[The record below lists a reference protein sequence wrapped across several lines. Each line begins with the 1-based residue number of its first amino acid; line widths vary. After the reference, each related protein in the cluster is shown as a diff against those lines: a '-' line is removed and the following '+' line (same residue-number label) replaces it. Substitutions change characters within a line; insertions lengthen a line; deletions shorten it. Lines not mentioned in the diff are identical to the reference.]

1 MMKFFMIFLFIIFNS
16 NFSLAKNKEKITVEE
31 IRDIFLYSEQA
42 IELNNPGETHD
53 IKKKRFDKLK
63 KSGTIEKRIK
73 NRGIAKCLYKNL
85 LEIDSSMYS
94 GGILDADYLASVLFT
109 DPNAKECISKTIRI
123 ILSYPEKSKK
133 RRPGDIFYALEAIER
148 LVFDSR
154 KKSKFVGTGGVYMN
168 DDGKRI
174 YSYSKKEVEPEV
186 WPKACVKWLNSP
198 FRSDYLCTSFDKK
211 IKKKIAKFKEDPS
224 DEKVLGKPL
233 IKYIKNVRMVRG
245 IREQIGNTDFALL
258 GDMLNAIVVDVKKN
272 NIIPDL
278 KIRRVLL
285 KKYSLILNDIKKNI
299 DEDNYKS
306 INKKV
311 STLSKTYNDLN
322 ALTTTKEIVVNI
334 DKAVDSIFD
343 LNKTIQITVLDSKN
357 NEEKRLLALSTI
369 YFMKTLIDSI
379 LSIIPEKYYTE
390 TKELSPDLFNET
402 DLLELEVIINLMI
415 KNNNEI
421 KSVKLAESMDMIN
434 KSFNSINTSNILK
447 KFNNLGM
454 KNILNRKLTQNT
466 VSQIASKS
474 ISDNMDKQILK
485 DLKKIVQDMA
495 KDERSNINKQISDV
509 AKEMSNDV
517 AKEISNT
524 PVYNSALDHKFGGVP
539 LRALIQRS
547 R

>member
-1 MMKFFMIFLFIIFNS
+1 MKYTFIILLFIIFSS
-16 NFSLAKNKEKITVEE
+16 NFSLSNDNKKITVEE

-53 IKKKRFDKLK
+53 IKKKRFEKLK

-85 LEIDSSMYS
+85 LEIDS
-94 GGILDADYLASVLFT
+94 GIYGDYLASYLFT
-109 DPNAKECISKTIRI
+109 DPNTKECISKTIRTI
-123 ILSYPEKSKK
+123 FSYSEKSKK
-133 RRPGDIFYALEAIER
+133 RRPGDIFYGLEAIER
-148 LVFDSR
+148 LVFDFR
-154 KKSKFVGTGGVYMN
+154 KKSKFVGTAGVYMN

-186 WPKACVKWLNSP
+186 WPKACVKWLNNGGL
-198 FRSDYLCTSFDKK
+198 RSDYLCTSFDKK
-211 IKKKIAKFKEDPS
+211 IKKKIAKFKEDPT
-224 DEKVLGKPL
+224 DEKILGKPL
-233 IKYIKNVRMVRG
+233 IKYIKNVRMVRS
-245 IREQIGNTDFALL
+245 IREQIGNSDFAIL

-311 STLSKTYNDLN
+311 LKLSKTHSDLD
-322 ALTTTKEIVVNI
+322 ALTITNGVGANI
-334 DKAVDSIFD
+334 DKAVDIISD
-343 LNKTIQITVLDSKN
+343 LNKIIQITVLDSKN
-357 NEEKRLLALSTI
+357 NDEKKLLVLSTI
-369 YFMKTLIDSI
+369 YFMQTLIDSI

-415 KNNNEI
+415 KNNNDI
-421 KSVKLAESMDMIN
+421 KSVKLAKSMDMIN

-447 KFNNLGM
+447 KFNDLGM
-454 KNILNRKLTQNT
+454 KNILDRTFTQNT
-466 VSQIASKS
+466 ATQIASKS
-474 ISDNMDKQILK
+474 IKDNIDKQILK

-495 KDERSNINKQISDV
+495 KNDRSNINKQISDV
-509 AKEMSNDV
+509 TKEISNDV

-539 LRALIQRS
+539 LKALIHRS